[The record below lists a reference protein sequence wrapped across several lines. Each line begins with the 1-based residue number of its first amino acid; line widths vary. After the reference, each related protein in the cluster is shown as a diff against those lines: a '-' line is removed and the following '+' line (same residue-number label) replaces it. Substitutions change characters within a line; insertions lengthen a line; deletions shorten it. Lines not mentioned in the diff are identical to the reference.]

1 MQKIIKD
8 AQIANDSWHLLAIDT
23 SLENI
28 ANCDDVIVP
37 FALWLEHKQLLQ
49 KRDGQT
55 AVWLDSSQEIED
67 LANDLAT
74 LPLIALEFPAFTDGR
89 HYSTAR
95 ILRDRYQYKG
105 EIRAIGD
112 VLKDQLFAMQ
122 RCGFNAFAVKADKDI
137 ENALLSLN
145 DFTETY
151 QGATDQP
158 LPLFRR
164 R

>member
-8 AQIANDSWHLLAIDT
+8 AQIVNDNWHLLANDI

-37 FALWLEHKQLLQ
+37 FALWQEHKQLLQ

-55 AVWLDSSQEIED
+55 AVWLDSSQEIEE
-67 LANDLAT
+67 LADDLAT

-89 HYSTAR
+89 HYSSAR

-105 EIRAIGD
+105 EVRAIGD
-112 VLKDQLFAMQ
+112 VLKDQLFAMH
-122 RCGFNAFAVKADKDI
+122 RCGFNAFGVRADKDI

-158 LPLFRR
+158 LPLFKRR
-164 R
+164 